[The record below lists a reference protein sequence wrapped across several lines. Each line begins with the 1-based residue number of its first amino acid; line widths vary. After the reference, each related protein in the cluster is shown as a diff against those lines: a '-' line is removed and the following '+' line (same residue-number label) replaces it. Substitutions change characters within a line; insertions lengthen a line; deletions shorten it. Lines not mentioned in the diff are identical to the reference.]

1 MPYNIN
7 SLAMKKVIEELPN
20 VGSTSVSRADIL
32 GAKSFGYEWIVTF
45 TSIESPSNIGV
56 QDLFKIDDA
65 KLMGTSVVTE
75 VMRLQSGCCE
85 FSLPL
90 KWL

>member
-32 GAKSFGYEWIVTF
+32 SAKSFGYEWIVTF

-65 KLMGTSVVTE
+65 KLMALPGLKLRDPKW
-75 VMRLQSGCCE
+75 MLRI
-85 FSLPL
+85 FSL